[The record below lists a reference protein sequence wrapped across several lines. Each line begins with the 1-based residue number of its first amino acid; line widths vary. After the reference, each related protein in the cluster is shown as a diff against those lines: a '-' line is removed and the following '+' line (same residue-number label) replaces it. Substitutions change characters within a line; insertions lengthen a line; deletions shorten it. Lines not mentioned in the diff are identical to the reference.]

1 MAKLNFL
8 VFGVCFV
15 LGMGQQLHADSDAN
29 AIRNCLSAW
38 GNHPFGKNKTYA
50 DKVLSPSVKV
60 LGIGGRDVADTQ
72 KTSKPQLVLIKPS
85 VSVMSKTS
93 FKLENP
99 NGWYCL
105 KATVAVLGKADFEVH
120 CKAHMASNAGDV
132 AVLGANDNDKGGVAV
147 LGSIRLRTTGCGSSS
162 AR

>member
-1 MAKLNFL
+1 MNKILILGACLFL
-8 VFGVCFV
+8 GVSQT
-15 LGMGQQLHADSDAN
+15 LRADSDSN
-29 AIRNCLSAW
+29 AIRNCLGAW
-38 GNHPFGKNKTYA
+38 GKHPFGKNKVYA

-60 LGIGGRDVADTQ
+60 FGIGGRDVADTQ
-72 KTSKPQLVLIKPS
+72 KTSTPQLVLIKPS

-105 KATVAVLGKADFEVH
+105 KATVAVLGKADFQVN
-120 CKAHMASNAGDV
+120 CKAHVASNSGDV
-132 AVLGANDNDKGGVAV
+132 AVLGANENDKGGVAV
-147 LGSIRLRTTGCGSSS
+147 LGSIRMRTTGCGTAS